1 MAVFP
6 ASGGPT
12 SSTEFPLELDFAL
25 ANNVTAKK
33 MITAAATE
41 RMVKVLVERLPT
53 RGRISG
59 VAETMDVSLSEVQ
72 VRESKA
78 YIVRV
83 EFRRQV
89 FTYVVILIHLAK
101 RIHVFL
107 RLPLAM
113 HALQRED
120 HVAEGYSSSPL
131 TEFSPC
137 SPVHRPAMRRKHSM
151 RCHQ

>member
-78 YIVRV
+78 YIVQV
-83 EFRRQV
+83 EFRV
-89 FTYVVILIHLAK
+89 YICCDPT
-101 RIHVFL
+101 
-107 RLPLAM
+107 PT
-113 HALQRED
+113 
-120 HVAEGYSSSPL
+120 YSSDCL
-131 TEFSPC
+131 SPC
-137 SPVHRPAMRRKHSM
+137 THCNEKTM
-151 RCHQ
+151 